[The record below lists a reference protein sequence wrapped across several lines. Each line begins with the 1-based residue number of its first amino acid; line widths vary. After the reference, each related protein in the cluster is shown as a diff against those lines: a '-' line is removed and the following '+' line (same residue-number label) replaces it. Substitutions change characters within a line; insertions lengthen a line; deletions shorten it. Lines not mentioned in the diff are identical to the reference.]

1 MHSSKTVVTQM
12 NRILLLLLCFLYTTI
27 AMAGDNR
34 RTSRSEYIAMYKD
47 DAIRD
52 MNKTGVPAC
61 ITMAQALLESNDGN
75 SPLALEANNHFGIKC
90 AEWTG
95 PYYIQDDDK
104 RDECFRK
111 YNSVLESYDDHSNF
125 LKTRP
130 RYASLFDLEI
140 TDYKG
145 WARGL
150 KKAGYA
156 TDPTYADRLIKII
169 EDNQLYLLD
178 RGQSPPEYASTN
190 STLTLP
196 EEIINP
202 EPKKIFV
209 PSVDAIDPYSSRR
222 IKQVNGIDYVVAR
235 RGDTFKS
242 LANEFEL
249 GYWQLP
255 KYNEIEGDVPLQEG
269 QIVFLKPKKKEGAKS
284 NYVVKDGDTIY
295 YISQL
300 MGIKAKYLCK
310 YNNLSE
316 GQQLQPGQKLYL
328 KKQS

>member
-1 MHSSKTVVTQM
+1 MKQTS
-12 NRILLLLLCFLYTTI
+12 LLLLSLFF
-27 AMAGDNR
+27 AVSSFAGDNR
-34 RTSRSEYIAMYKD
+34 RMSRSEYIALYKD

-52 MNKTGVPAC
+52 MQKTGVPAC

-95 PYYIQDDDK
+95 PSYIQDDDK

-111 YNSVLESYDDHSNF
+111 YSSVLESYDDHSNF

-130 RYASLFDLEI
+130 RYASLFQLDI

-145 WARGL
+145 WAKGL

-178 RGQSPPEYASTN
+178 QGQSPPEYASTN
-190 STLTLP
+190 NFISIP
-196 EEIINP
+196 EEKP
-202 EPKKIFV
+202 VAEPKRIFV
-209 PSVDAIDPYSSRR
+209 PSVDAVDPYTTRR
-222 IKQVNGIDYVVAR
+222 VKQVNGVDYIVAR

-242 LANEFEL
+242 IAKEFEL

-255 KYNEIEGDVPLQEG
+255 KYNELSDDVPLVEG
-269 QIVFLKPKKKEGAKS
+269 QIVFLKPKKKEGERS
-284 NYVVKDGDTIY
+284 NYTVKEGDTVY
-295 YISQL
+295 YISQV
-300 MGIKAKYLCK
+300 MGIKIKYLYK

-316 GQQLQPGQKLYL
+316 GQQLQPGQKLNL